1 MRIMKRGWGLF
12 FRQTF
17 RDMLCGW
24 RTWEYVWLLGA
35 PAGIVILSLLLRDTL
50 FSIAASVTGVL
61 YVILAAKGKLA
72 AYLFGTVNCVLY
84 AIVAYRQT
92 LYGETWLNLLYYL
105 PLQAVGF
112 CLWRR
117 QMDGEK
123 KTVLPRQMGIKGRMV
138 LFGSVLLFTWILG
151 IVLQKFGDALPFID
165 AFTTVAS
172 VVAVTLSAQRFC
184 EQWVL
189 WMAVNALSI
198 YMWWERYCLNG
209 ENIAT
214 LFMWLI
220 FLITAFYGFF
230 NWCRA

>member
-1 MRIMKRGWGLF
+1 MKRGWGLF
-12 FRQTF
+12 FRQAF

-50 FSIAASVTGVL
+50 LSIAASVTGVL

-72 AYLFGTVNCVLY
+72 AYLFGTVNCALY

-117 QMDGEK
+117 QMDSEK

-138 LFGSVLLFTWILG
+138 LFGSVLLFTWTLG

-230 NWCRA
+230 NWRRA